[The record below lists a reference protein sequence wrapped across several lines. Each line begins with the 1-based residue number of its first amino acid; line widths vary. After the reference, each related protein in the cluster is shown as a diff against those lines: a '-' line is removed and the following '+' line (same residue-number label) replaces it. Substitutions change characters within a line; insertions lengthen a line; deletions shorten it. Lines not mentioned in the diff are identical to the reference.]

1 MYKQNFKL
9 QKAPL
14 YVMQGNFLTKGPM
27 LCVNFLF
34 KKAPMLCVNFLFK
47 KAPMLCVKFSA
58 KKAPLVKR

>member
-27 LCVNFLF
+27 LCVNVL
-34 KKAPMLCVNFLFK
+34 PK
-47 KAPMLCVKFSA
+47 KAPMLCVKLLP
-58 KKAPLVKR
+58 KKGPLC

>member
-14 YVMQGNFLTKGPM
+14 YVMQGNFLTKGHM
-27 LCVNFLF
+27 LCVNFL
-34 KKAPMLCVNFLFK
+34 PK

-58 KKAPLVKR
+58 RKAPLVKR